1 MKITASIVLYNSDF
15 PIILALVNDLLLQG
29 VEQVFLVDNS
39 PINQQ
44 KDFVHISHVTYLH
57 NPANPGFGAAHNI
70 AINLSIKAGA
80 NFHFV
85 VNPDIQLGDDVIISM
100 VDYMKQN
107 EDVGLMMPQILNT
120 DRSIQYLPKLLPSP
134 WSIVKRKFKLASQ
147 SYQQFIDNYELR
159 SAPKQIYNCPI
170 ISGCFSLLNLKAVTQ
185 VGSFDERFFM
195 YFEDFDLSR
204 RMHVAYQTI
213 YYPLVHVIHGYDSGA
228 NKSFKLLFEFVSSAI
243 TYFNKWGWFFDY
255 GRIKINNFTKDQID
269 G

>member
-1 MKITASIVLYNSDF
+1 MDISASIVLYNSESSS
-15 PIILALVNDLLLQG
+15 IVHLVDSLILQG
-29 VEQVFLVDNS
+29 VQHVYLVDNS

-100 VDYMKQN
+100 IDYMKQN

-134 WSIVKRKFKLASQ
+134 WSIVRRKFKLVYQ

-228 NKSFKLLFEFVSSAI
+228 NKNFKLLFEFVSSAI
-243 TYFNKWGWFFDY
+243 TYFNKWGWFFDKE
-255 GRIKINNFTKDQID
+255 RDSINLKTLSQFQS
-269 G
+269 

>member
-1 MKITASIVLYNSDF
+1 MKITASIVLFNSDSL
-15 PIILALVNDLLLQG
+15 IILALVNDLLLQG
-29 VEQVFLVDNS
+29 VEQVYLVDNS
-39 PINQQ
+39 PSNNQSDYLNDA
-44 KDFVHISHVTYLH
+44 KIEYLH
-57 NPANPGFGAAHNI
+57 NPSNPGFGAAHNI

-85 VNPDIQLGDDVIISM
+85 VNPDIRLGDDVINSM

-120 DRSIQYLPKLLPSP
+120 DHSIQYLPKLLPTP
-134 WSIVKRKFKLASQ
+134 WSIVRRKFKLASQ
-147 SYQQFIDNYELR
+147 SYQKFLDNYELR

-185 VGSFDERFFM
+185 LGSFDERFFM

-213 YYPLVHVIHGYDSGA
+213 YYPFVHVIHGYDSGA
-228 NKSFKLLFEFVSSAI
+228 NKNFKLLFEFISSAI
-243 TYFNKWGWFFDY
+243 TYFNKWGWFFDNE
-255 GRIKINNFTKDQID
+255 RDSINLKTLSQFQS
-269 G
+269 